1 MSDFAKVVG
10 GSVFVASFIFLV
22 PILGVL
28 FGAFAGWVVGL
39 FFAETILGFLSR
51 MGMDIAGLAMWQV
64 GAALGFIGGFFKATL
79 STKGK

>member
-39 FFAETILGFLSR
+39 FFAETILGFLAR

-79 STKGK
+79 STKGE